1 MPPDLL
7 SHPALPAPSSPQVTG
22 TNSGQHLC
30 LSCGL
35 CCDGTLFRHVRL
47 GPGDDPRALRSHGV
61 PVRASRTTPPV
72 LRVLQPCAA
81 LCADRRCRIYAER
94 PAQCRAFACA
104 VLLDLEAGRISRD
117 AARRLV
123 RQGRQRA
130 ARVRDLLNA
139 LGNHEEHLSLDERF
153 QRARR
158 DLESGAADPA
168 AGDLFAELGL
178 AMHRLNLLAESRFH
192 TRPQSSAEP

>member
-1 MPPDLL
+1 MTTT
-7 SHPALPAPSSPQVTG
+7 HP
-22 TNSGQHLC
+22 GQHLC

-47 GPGDDPRALRSHGV
+47 GSGDDAAALRAGGV

-81 LCADRRCRIYAER
+81 LCADRSCRIYAER

-104 VLLDLEAGRISRD
+104 VLLDLEGGRISRV

-130 ARVRDLLNA
+130 ERVRELLRA
-139 LGNHEEHLSLDERF
+139 LGNRDEHLSLDERF
-153 QRARR
+153 QRTRR
-158 DLESGAADPA
+158 DLEAGSAAPA
-168 AGDLFAELGL
+168 AGELFAELGL

-192 TRPQSSAEP
+192 TRPKPPAEPR